1 MAQGK
6 TLNELTGATSVNQQ
20 DLLIIYQTG
29 STLNVPISA
38 LTENIINTSFTGGTM
53 SVTGTSS
60 FEGNV
65 TINVL
70 NVTGSTIF
78 SDSITGQ
85 SGTFNDITITGT
97 TTISGN
103 TEIGGN
109 VRISNDLIYPTPSV
123 VPSLSGGS
131 YGTTGTTGT
140 ISWDS
145 DYIYVCVATN
155 TWKRAQ
161 LSTW

>member
-38 LTENIINTSFTGGTM
+38 LTENIINASFTGGTM

-97 TTISGN
+97 TTISGD

>member
-97 TTISGN
+97 TTISGD